1 MIEKLHIPL
10 KNSEAD
16 FIVFFSVFT
25 HLLLEE
31 SFIYL
36 EEAKRVLKPKGRII
50 FSFLDLSVETH
61 WLQFEHTVQ
70 TLGSR
75 QQLNTFFGRPE
86 IEAIANN
93 LNLQIID
100 ICDGD
105 TFAVPIPKD
114 IIFDDGTIAT
124 KEAGLGQSVALL
136 ELT

>member
-1 MIEKLHIPL
+1 M
-10 KNSEAD
+10 
-16 FIVFFSVFT
+16 
-25 HLLLEE
+25 
-31 SFIYL
+31 
-36 EEAKRVLKPKGRII
+36 
-50 FSFLDLSVETH
+50 ETH